1 MNRTASFTCPNCG
14 GVSLSSTNFCEHC
27 AFELRKLHERSKSR
41 IQQRWKLIAAL
52 LLGFVLVVIGGYF
65 GWRKIGHA
73 NSDLTLS
80 SDLTPEKVAKLA
92 RDKLVK
98 EVEANLP
105 KGVTSFGHFGTYK
118 DMMRA
123 KVLDCEPSL
132 FKRYLDCKPG
142 TNGNLLK
149 LDGRVLTLPIGRKIP
164 SVTAI
169 SRVDDTSAVA
179 DVVLEFEPSKG
190 YEIFREWEQAFYKP
204 AIDAEQHKVYLKR
217 YDDGWRI
224 EKVE

>member
-14 GVSLSSTNFCEHC
+14 GGSPSSANFCEHC
-27 AFELRKLHERSKSR
+27 AFDLRKLHERSKFR
-41 IQQRWKLIAAL
+41 IEQHWKLIL
-52 LLGFVLVVIGGYF
+52 LLGFVLVLVGGYV
-65 GWRKIGHA
+65 GWRRIGHA
-73 NSDLTLS
+73 NSELTSKFDLTTEEVS
-80 SDLTPEKVAKLA
+80 KLA
-92 RDKLVK
+92 RDKMVK

-142 TNGNLLK
+142 ANGKLLK
-149 LDGRVLTLPIGRKIP
+149 LEGGMLTLPIGRKIP

-169 SRVDDTSAVA
+169 SRVDETSAVA
-179 DVVLEFEPSKG
+179 DVVLEFEPAKG
-190 YEIFREWEQAFYKP
+190 YEILREWEQAFYKP

>member
-1 MNRTASFTCPNCG
+1 MNRTASFTCPHCR
-14 GVSLSSTNFCEHC
+14 GVSPSSGNFCEHC
-27 AFELRKLHERSKSR
+27 AFDLRKLHERSKSR
-41 IQQRWKLIAAL
+41 IDQRWKLIL
-52 LLGFVLVVIGGYF
+52 LLGIVLVVIVGYV

-73 NSDLTLS
+73 KSELASRFDLTTEEVS
-80 SDLTPEKVAKLA
+80 KLA
-92 RDKLVK
+92 RDKMVK

-105 KGVTSFGHFGTYK
+105 KGVTSLGHFGTYK

-132 FKRYLDCKPG
+132 FKRYLDCTPG
-142 TNGNLLK
+142 ANGKLLK
-149 LDGRVLTLPIGRKIP
+149 LEGRVLTLPIGRKIP

-169 SRVDDTSAVA
+169 SRVDETSAVA

-204 AIDAEQHKVYLKR
+204 AIDSEQHKVYLKR
-217 YDDGWRI
+217 YSDGWRI